1 MKILSESGRI
11 RPSALFKPVAVSFFI
26 AYGLLVCVGLLP
38 TFLITPQAGSPDFP
52 LWGFFLILPLV
63 SLLLSFMVGGVV
75 VFGAWLYSRFRT
87 IEVVAIEMVDGG
99 PPKL

>member
-26 AYGLLVCVGLLP
+26 AFCVGLLP
-38 TFLITPQAGSPDFP
+38 TFLITPRVGSPDLP
-52 LWGFFLILPLV
+52 LWNFFLILPLV
-63 SLLLSFMVGGVV
+63 SLLLSFMVGGIV